1 MLLREL
7 RIPHSFFNYIFLNQT
22 KYNTDAI
29 PKEVIL
35 HEETHAKQL
44 HSLDIMAI
52 ELLQIVFW
60 FHPLVYILKHHIKLN
75 HEFLAD
81 QAVLNNGIAP
91 KIYQHILLQ
100 FSSNT
105 PNNQLSSAIN
115 YSSIKKRF
123 TVMKTQTSK
132 TKIWLSS
139 LILLPI
145 IAILFYSF
153 SSKKY
158 VEKELEVSS
167 ALIESAEKITTNDLQ
182 KLAEE
187 NHYTKRYFKF
197 KDEKGISSELRF
209 NDLDYKNKKRWLYTE
224 PIPFSEKNISEKEFK
239 NFKTK
244 DSYVIKVNGND
255 IENLS
260 DYNREN
266 FITYSVTPISELANM
281 KEQFVLN
288 LVTEDV
294 FQTNLEQSI
303 SMYKMVLDN
312 YEKEYDA
319 KIETNTTEFVS
330 TYEFLNDTYK
340 RFTAEIIEQN
350 NLIAPR
356 EISQEIIK
364 ITYQSLLNIPVLYID
379 LNNNLFLNKNPTS
392 LKTIKNDFNEVTN
405 FTRNSIS
412 LQTEGRSV
420 HREFLDEIALAIGEN
435 LKAISLASGQTQLY
449 DPNYNIKKTKKSQ
462 QDLPTAKQIADF
474 NSWAKKINGETKI
487 LSEKA
492 VWYPPTDSKNLVE
505 FDGIYQRMTVKQ
517 KENSAKFPYDD
528 TILKNAKLE
537 FQKTATYSAQQ
548 DIPSTKEI
556 AAYNTWA
563 KKITTQINKAEKDK
577 SNEYPIIKL
586 KDLERFKSIY
596 SRMTKEQKEN
606 AKSFPDISK
615 IPIIKPHPGYKKRP
629 NTNDTPK
636 SKQVA
641 EYNTW
646 AKKTKEKYKTLPESH
661 KIEGFPIMDK
671 KVFNYYNS
679 IYKRMSAQQ
688 LKNAESFPE
697 AAIAPPPP
705 PPPPPSHNGKVSKS
719 MVNIYNQW
727 IKGLKNTDG
736 TYNIITKED
745 YTYYISIY
753 NNMTEEQK
761 KNSAG
766 LPPPPPPPS
775 APKSKQNKEEERE
788 IPAPPP
794 PPIPENVSPV
804 ERSRMINVTE
814 AYAKKHPE
822 SVTKAKIGGKI
833 VDVVEMPMDDEG
845 TTEIFAKKYKYII
858 KDGITTY
865 FDSKNKKY
873 TEDEFKKHIRTIED
887 NLKETKRSK
896 NDKGGPNANIQKGL
910 SFTFSSLKN
919 AKKIDWDLKK
929 AFEEE
934 FNELN
939 KGDSIRVVLEIDDNV
954 MIDNKIIRE
963 YKSEFKGTFGKTD
976 IMYEKIKNH
985 IKELNSKK

>member
-1 MLLREL
+1 MLTYIKPLGN
-7 RIPHSFFNYIFLNQT
+7 RI
-22 KYNTDAI
+22 
-29 PKEVIL
+29 V
-35 HEETHAKQL
+35 
-44 HSLDIMAI
+44 
-52 ELLQIVFW
+52 
-60 FHPLVYILKHHIKLN
+60 
-75 HEFLAD
+75 
-81 QAVLNNGIAP
+81 
-91 KIYQHILLQ
+91 
-100 FSSNT
+100 
-105 PNNQLSSAIN
+105 
-115 YSSIKKRF
+115 
-123 TVMKTQTSK
+123 
-132 TKIWLSS
+132 
-139 LILLPI
+139 
-145 IAILFYSF
+145 
-153 SSKKY
+153 
-158 VEKELEVSS
+158 
-167 ALIESAEKITTNDLQ
+167 
-182 KLAEE
+182 
-187 NHYTKRYFKF
+187 
-197 KDEKGISSELRF
+197 
-209 NDLDYKNKKRWLYTE
+209 
-224 PIPFSEKNISEKEFK
+224 
-239 NFKTK
+239 
-244 DSYVIKVNGND
+244 
-255 IENLS
+255 
-260 DYNREN
+260 
-266 FITYSVTPISELANM
+266 
-281 KEQFVLN
+281 
-288 LVTEDV
+288 
-294 FQTNLEQSI
+294 
-303 SMYKMVLDN
+303 
-312 YEKEYDA
+312 
-319 KIETNTTEFVS
+319 
-330 TYEFLNDTYK
+330 
-340 RFTAEIIEQN
+340 
-350 NLIAPR
+350 
-356 EISQEIIK
+356 
-364 ITYQSLLNIPVLYID
+364 
-379 LNNNLFLNKNPTS
+379 
-392 LKTIKNDFNEVTN
+392 
-405 FTRNSIS
+405 
-412 LQTEGRSV
+412 
-420 HREFLDEIALAIGEN
+420 
-435 LKAISLASGQTQLY
+435 
-449 DPNYNIKKTKKSQ
+449 
-462 QDLPTAKQIADF
+462 
-474 NSWAKKINGETKI
+474 
-487 LSEKA
+487 
-492 VWYPPTDSKNLVE
+492 
-505 FDGIYQRMTVKQ
+505 
-517 KENSAKFPYDD
+517 
-528 TILKNAKLE
+528 
-537 FQKTATYSAQQ
+537 
-548 DIPSTKEI
+548 
-556 AAYNTWA
+556 
-563 KKITTQINKAEKDK
+563 
-577 SNEYPIIKL
+577 KL
-586 KDLERFKSIY
+586 KDYKYYKAIY
-596 SRMTKEQKEN
+596 SAMTNEQKTTAQVLPQLPPPPKMDTIFTYQRLLHRVKTNPNNRKANIIYLNKLYNDMSAKQKNKVKNPN
-606 AKSFPDISK
+606 AVSK
-615 IPIIKPHPGYKKRP
+615 LITQNPP
-629 NTNDTPK
+629 TA
-636 SKQVA
+636 KQVA

-705 PPPPPSHNGKVSKS
+705 PPPSHKGKVSKS

-794 PPIPENVSPV
+794 PPIPENVSPE
-804 ERSRMINVTE
+804 ERARMINVTE

-845 TTEIFAKKYKYII
+845 TTEIFGKKYKYII